1 MSEENVEIVRGCYE
15 AFARGDYSILEEVC
29 DPDIVID
36 FSRNVINPDVYPGYE
51 GVRAFGKN
59 VEEVWAQFDVE
70 PQELIDGGDHV
81 VADIR
86 VSARGAGSGVPVE
99 GRAVDVW
106 TFRAGKVIELRG
118 GHRDREEALKAA
130 GLSE

>member
-1 MSEENVEIVRGCYE
+1 MEVVRGCYE
-15 AFARGDYSILEEVC
+15 AFARGDYSFLEDVC

-36 FSRNVINPDVYPGYE
+36 FSRNVINPDVYRGYE
-51 GVRAFGKN
+51 GARAFAKG

-81 VADIR
+81 VASIR
-86 VSARGAGSGVPVE
+86 VSARGAGSGVPIE

-118 GHRDREEALKAA
+118 GYRDREEALKAA